1 MHFFFVLLWAFA
13 AQAQTFDQ
21 SLSDKGLSKGIV
33 SETSHNRAT
42 VYFALPPR
50 GMVEGAEL
58 RLKLEHSPLLIAPS
72 NLKVLLE
79 GMPVYHSSLAGN
91 EESAMVRRELTIPIN
106 TNVLKGSFVRVDFDF
121 VNILS
126 ADPCLD
132 QRLGR
137 GLVRIAEDSAFRL
150 KLSRGPET
158 VSEFFQTL
166 PDPLLVNV
174 NKENS
179 KEALAQLFRL
189 DAVAEHFG
197 SQVLLTT
204 DSAAADVMIGAGET
218 IGLEKSEGKMQLNLP
233 ANSAFTAAPFL
244 EKMEG
249 LFSAATLPRLTLSQ
263 TGSRNTLVRDEL
275 GLSPEGEAVS
285 LGRRWSLNLPR
296 LPGTNL
302 VPSKLHLS
310 VAGTRTFGK
319 NPAGLYIYLGE
330 NLLQIVSL
338 SDSELPQYHQI
349 LLPERVSE
357 WPAVLRMEL
366 RRNDL
371 VGKCGADYDQR
382 FDLRIL
388 EDTSVEYRSREDRTA
403 DFIAFTKSDSDYDVV
418 VPKKNPL
425 AWFSTISW
433 LRRSFALNVDRA
445 KFTDTAGSSS
455 RAIVLK
461 EHEGPGPAEIQFL
474 ATQKLTVERLTG
486 LTRISSSMQKD
497 AHTLE
502 VISWGAPSSVK
513 AQAFSPDHHD
523 LLVLGPDR
531 VEVLSTTSEW
541 KDRVGVLAQKPG
553 LLSFFEE
560 YRYLLLGVAWVILT
574 LVFLLLGKKFR

>member
-1 MHFFFVLLWAFA
+1 MHLFFGFLWVFA
-13 AQAQTFDQ
+13 AHAQSFDQ
-21 SLSDKGLSKGIV
+21 SLTDKGLSKGIV

-42 VYFALPPR
+42 VYFALPPK

-72 NLKVLLE
+72 NLKVLVE

-91 EESAMVRRELTIPIN
+91 SASSIVRRELTIPLD
-106 TNVLKGSFVRVDFDF
+106 TNSMKGRFVRVDFDF

-137 GLVRIAEDSAFRL
+137 GLVRIAEDSVFRL

-174 NKENS
+174 SKTNS
-179 KEALAQLFRL
+179 KETLSQLFRL

-197 SQVLLTT
+197 SQVLLTA
-204 DSAAADVMIGAGET
+204 DSAGADVIIGAGET
-218 IGLEKSEGKMQLNLP
+218 IALEKNERKIQLNLP

-244 EKMEG
+244 EKMDG
-249 LFSAATLPRLTLSQ
+249 LFSTATLPRLTLSQ
-263 TGSRNTLVRDEL
+263 SGARNTLVRDEL

-285 LGRRWSLNLPR
+285 SGRRWSLNLPR
-296 LPGTNL
+296 IPGTNL

-310 VAGTRTFGK
+310 AAGTRTFGK

-338 SDSELPQYHQI
+338 TDSELPQYHQI

-366 RRNDL
+366 KRNDL
-371 VGKCGADYDQR
+371 VGKCGEDYNQR

-388 EDTSVEYRSREDRTA
+388 EDTSVEYRSREDKTA

-425 AWFSTISW
+425 SWFSTISW

-445 KFTDTAGSSS
+445 KFTDTAGNSS
-455 RAIVLK
+455 RTIVLK

-474 ATQKLTVERLTG
+474 ATQKLTIERLTG
-486 LTRISSSMQKD
+486 LTRVSSLMQKD
-497 AHTLE
+497 AHTIE
-502 VISWGAPSSVK
+502 VISWGTPSAVK
-513 AQAFSPDHHD
+513 AQPYSPDHHD
-523 LLVLGPDR
+523 LLVLGTER
-531 VEVLSTTSEW
+531 VEVLSTTAEW
-541 KDRVGVLAQKPG
+541 KDRVGVLAQKPD
-553 LLSFFEE
+553 LLSFFDE

-574 LVFLLLGKKFR
+574 FVFLLLGKKFR